1 LTTNL
6 GKHDFIIVTTKAAV
20 PAGVV
25 SITISALTMGP
36 ITERKED
43 GFKVSQD
50 DTAIDSAFVP
60 ALPLT
65 SQLYAALS
73 KFAASFTA
81 LKFNE
86 NMGIESSGA
95 YVIPFHQ
102 CVFVT
107 SCAGTCS
114 GFQPPSSSAAR
125 WPCWPSAPSAQ
136 HLLAVCFCNILC
148 MYPPNSMMVF
158 FICSIYTTIASVA
171 YLSMAL
177 GEGKLKEA
185 NITRSLDNK
194 FYVQSQ
200 IKLPV
205 VFYPRYFLQRPRSCR
220 LRTDARAGTVSG
232 S

>member
-1 LTTNL
+1 
-6 GKHDFIIVTTKAAV
+6 
-20 PAGVV
+20 
-25 SITISALTMGP
+25 
-36 ITERKED
+36 
-43 GFKVSQD
+43 
-50 DTAIDSAFVP
+50 
-60 ALPLT
+60 
-65 SQLYAALS
+65 
-73 KFAASFTA
+73 
-81 LKFNE
+81 
-86 NMGIESSGA
+86 
-95 YVIPFHQ
+95 
-102 CVFVT
+102 
-107 SCAGTCS
+107 
-114 GFQPPSSSAAR
+114 
-125 WPCWPSAPSAQ
+125 
-136 HLLAVCFCNILC
+136 VCFCNILC